1 MHSTIVRPASS
12 LRSPEEHAG
21 VSKCTRRVDLQIVA
35 ICSAQNTGIFPVDL
49 LLILCSGVENF
60 VAGLMVIDATPI
72 PAVAARII
80 LRCIARGA
88 THCWYRRRACHHLA
102 GENLAVWQLAY
113 LFLLRVLD
121 LRTQRRHLRRLFNLH
136 LLRIVLLPL
145 RRILLVA
152 RHFGS
157 LLRAVA
163 SLLYHLTIVVALL
176 VALL

>member
-1 MHSTIVRPASS
+1 MVLEIAVKRKTVVRWMHSTIVRPASS

-49 LLILCSGVENF
+49 LLILCSGVENL

-88 THCWYRRRACHHLA
+88 THC
-102 GENLAVWQLAY
+102 
-113 LFLLRVLD
+113 
-121 LRTQRRHLRRLFNLH
+121 
-136 LLRIVLLPL
+136 
-145 RRILLVA
+145 
-152 RHFGS
+152 
-157 LLRAVA
+157 
-163 SLLYHLTIVVALL
+163 
-176 VALL
+176 